1 MSLSLLH
8 PFGGLG
14 VANKIEQPAQESDA
28 VLSPESELRGMR
40 SEGVR
45 DGAGVVVGAAD
56 CVGDDLSY
64 CLGVLAIAE

>member
-1 MSLSLLH
+1 MSSSLLH

-14 VANKIEQPAQESDA
+14 VTNEIEQPAQESDA
-28 VLSPESELRGMR
+28 VLLPKSELRGVR

-45 DGAGVVVGAAD
+45 DGPGVVVGAAD

-64 CLGVLAIAE
+64 CLGVLAVAE